1 MMIKWIIEQ
10 ELKVLLDLVGQE
22 DPQELMELMDLMRPR
37 AHLVQLAL
45 IK

>member
-1 MMIKWIIEQ
+1 MMIKGIIEQ
-10 ELKVLLDLVGQE
+10 ELKVLLAHQVQQDQ
-22 DPQELMELMDLMRPR
+22 QELMELMDLMRPR